1 MIYVAVTG
9 GIGSGKSYVCSLL
22 AERGVRVYDCDA
34 AARRLMC
41 EDKELQS
48 ALRRLAGD
56 QVFQHGVL
64 QKPVLAQFLLA
75 SEDNCQAVNDVVHPA
90 VAADFKRSGC
100 TWLESAILF
109 DSGFYRR
116 VNFAYRVCV
125 TAPLDVRIERVMRRD
140 GISRERAL
148 KWINRQM
155 PQADV
160 AARCNFVIVNDGR
173 RSLVPQIE
181 HLLVSVPTERL

>member
-56 QVFQHGVL
+56 QVFQHGGL
-64 QKPVLAQFLLA
+64 KARY
-75 SEDNCQAVNDVVHPA
+75 SSTAVSTV
-90 VAADFKRSGC
+90 G
-100 TWLESAILF
+100 
-109 DSGFYRR
+109 
-116 VNFAYRVCV
+116 
-125 TAPLDVRIERVMRRD
+125 
-140 GISRERAL
+140 
-148 KWINRQM
+148 
-155 PQADV
+155 
-160 AARCNFVIVNDGR
+160 
-173 RSLVPQIE
+173 
-181 HLLVSVPTERL
+181 